1 MSTQSLRPWAA
12 ALAFLALAAV
22 ARAAP
27 ADEVRQ
33 VTVVGRGEVRAAPDR
48 ATVTLGV
55 HATAP
60 TVEAARGEADR
71 VVASLLAVARGLKL
85 ADADVRAT
93 GLSVS
98 PDYDFGDGR
107 RTRKLLG
114 YSVDRQVVV
123 LLKDIDRL
131 GELIER
137 GLGAG
142 ANTASSP
149 QLDSSRRAELEREA
163 LARAVGDARQN
174 AAAIATALEATVGRV
189 RAVRQNGAQMPGTEE
204 VVVTAARYA
213 GAPPAQSYQPGEIV
227 FDATVSASFDL
238 VPAGH

>member
-1 MSTQSLRPWAA
+1 MSSSPPRSWLFALALLLVAA
-12 ALAFLALAAV
+12 A
-22 ARAAP
+22 RGAP
-27 ADEVRQ
+27 ADEVRE
-33 VTVVGRGEVRAAPDR
+33 VTVVGHGEVRAAPDR

-55 HATAP
+55 RASAP
-60 TVEAARGEADR
+60 TVAAARNEADR
-71 VVASLLAVARGLKL
+71 VVAALLAVTRAIKV
-85 ADADVRAT
+85 ADADVRTT

-114 YSVDRQVVV
+114 YSVERQVVAV
-123 LLKDIDRL
+123 LRDIDRL

-137 GLGAG
+137 GLNAG

-163 LARAVGDARQN
+163 LARAVGDARLN

-189 RAVRQNGAQMPGTEE
+189 RAIRQGGAEMPVPTAM
-204 VVVTAARYA
+204 VVTAARFN
-213 GAPPAQSYQPGEIV
+213 GVPAQAESYQPGEIV

-238 VPAGH
+238 VPTGH

>member
-1 MSTQSLRPWAA
+1 MSSRRPRLSLI
-12 ALAFLALAAV
+12 ALAWLALAAV
-22 ARAAP
+22 AQGAP
-27 ADEVRQ
+27 ADEVRE

-55 HATAP
+55 HASAP
-60 TVEAARGEADR
+60 TVAAARGDADR
-71 VVASLLAVARGLKL
+71 VVMALLAVTRGLKI

-107 RTRKLLG
+107 RPRKLLG

-123 LLKDIDRL
+123 VLRDIDRL
-131 GELIER
+131 GEVIER

-163 LARAVGDARQN
+163 LARAVADARAN
-174 AAAIATALEATVGRV
+174 ALAIAQALEATLGRV
-189 RAVRQNGAQMPGTEE
+189 RAVRQGGAEAPVPQEI
-204 VVVTAARYA
+204 VVTAARYA
-213 GAPPAQSYQPGEIV
+213 GAPPAQTYQPGEIV

-238 VPAGH
+238 VPAGR